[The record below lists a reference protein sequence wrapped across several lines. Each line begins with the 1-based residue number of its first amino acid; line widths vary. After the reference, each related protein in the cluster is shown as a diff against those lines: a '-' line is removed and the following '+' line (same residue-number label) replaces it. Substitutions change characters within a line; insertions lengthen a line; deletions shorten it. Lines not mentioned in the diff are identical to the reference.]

1 MKLSNKDTS
10 TTGSLNLLFSTATE
24 EASLDNE
31 GLSRETTSGQNLSE
45 TSIKSV
51 DNGGSTISSG
61 LQSFLRN
68 QRGKLINVDNWL
80 PVGLTGQMEVA
91 HTDLT
96 KVSRMVTI
104 HVDAMMVH
112 TTGKTTTSGMLTVLS
127 NTTVTGRNVSAL
139 LAIFLIVGG
148 LYRLDGCM
156 EGIRKV
162 GIPFKTKVDT

>member
-31 GLSRETTSGQNLSE
+31 GLGRETTSRQNLPE
-45 TSIKSV
+45 PGLKSV
-51 DNGGSTISSG
+51 DNGGSSLGSRLLG
-61 LQSFLRN
+61 LLRDH
-68 QRGKLINVDNWL
+68 RGELVNVDDGL
-80 PVGLTGQMEVA
+80 PVGLTGQVEVA

-96 KVSRMVTI
+96 KVPGMVAV

-112 TTGKTTTSGMLTVLS
+112 TTGETTTSGMLTVLP

-148 LYRLDGCM
+148 LHSTD
-156 EGIRKV
+156 
-162 GIPFKTKVDT
+162 